1 MIGCLFGNYY
11 EMILAT
17 CLGESPLPY
26 WERRQTPCAT
36 LARMIRS
43 DKAGIVE
50 SISVPMKTDSY
61 INMFIHKGSDV
72 RIFTN
77 SNDAIGEVV
86 VKGDTLKECKEK
98 MVEILS
104 RIKIYYE

>member
-1 MIGCLFGNYY
+1 
-11 EMILAT
+11 
-17 CLGESPLPY
+17 
-26 WERRQTPCAT
+26 
-36 LARMIRS
+36 MIRS

-61 INMFIHKGSDV
+61 INMFIHKGSEV
-72 RIFTN
+72 RVFTN

-86 VKGDTLKECKEK
+86 VKGETLKECREK